1 MRGCSMSTLYAN
13 ITEKKKL
20 TVVVDSPNQFEEL
33 KNSSKWLKVLCW
45 DLYWDFA
52 LFEKNIGM
60 VLGTYFGTLIIF
72 QIVIKIAR
80 VLTGIIICPVFILI
94 YHVQPSN
101 FSSAFGNVNLN
112 ANCKILRT
120 AFFLSTSCIYL
131 PWQFICQTHIL
142 YNFLYICFW
151 YEIIKVKVT

>member
-1 MRGCSMSTLYAN
+1 MAVVCPHFTL
-13 ITEKKKL
+13 TSQKKRNWQL
-20 TVVVDSPNQFEEL
+20 LLIPQTSL
-33 KNSSKWLKVLCW
+33 KSSKIVANDWRFYAEIYTGIL
-45 DLYWDFA
+45 LY
-52 LFEKNIGM
+52 LRKNIGI
-60 VLGTYFGTLIIF
+60 VLGTYFGMLIIF

-120 AFFLSTSCIYL
+120 AFFCR
-131 PWQFICQTHIL
+131 PHVFI
-142 YNFLYICFW
+142 FLGNLFAKLIFFIIFYISVFDT
-151 YEIIKVKVT
+151 K

>member
-1 MRGCSMSTLYAN
+1 MRGYSMSTLYAI

-20 TVVVDSPNQFEEL
+20 TVVPDSRNQFQEL

-45 DLYWDFA
+45 NLYWDFA

-80 VLTGIIICPVFILI
+80 VLTDVIIWPVFILI

-112 ANCKILRT
+112 ANRKILRT
-120 AFFLSTSCIYL
+120 AFFCR
-131 PWQFICQTHIL
+131 PHVFI
-142 YNFLYICFW
+142 FLGNLFAKLIFFIIFYISVFDT
-151 YEIIKVKVT
+151 K

>member
-33 KNSSKWLKVLCW
+33 RNSSKWLKVLCW

-60 VLGTYFGTLIIF
+60 VLGTYFGPLIIF

-120 AFFLSTSCIYL
+120 AFFCR
-131 PWQFICQTHIL
+131 PHVFI
-142 YNFLYICFW
+142 FLGNLFAKLIFFIIFYISVFDT
-151 YEIIKVKVT
+151 K